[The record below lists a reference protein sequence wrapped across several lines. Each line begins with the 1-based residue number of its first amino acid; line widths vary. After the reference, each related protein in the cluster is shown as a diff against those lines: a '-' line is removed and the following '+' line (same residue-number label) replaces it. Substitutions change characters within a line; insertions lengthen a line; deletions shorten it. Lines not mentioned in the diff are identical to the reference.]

1 MRRMGAGQKERTGMN
16 ERQTQLTANA
26 AETAVVDFMKALM
39 TAPDSPTGPNG
50 GPAYNSAVLTGCLY
64 GVIRVMA
71 GFRGPDLEPE
81 KFRAMVLV
89 SVNSALTQV
98 LPGADRL
105 GADDET
111 AFLNLMADTAARA
124 VETLAEDLH
133 ARGAG
138 GPVCPMDGIVI
149 GLAKGAAIVAGQ
161 NRDRSRWPHPLPVLN
176 LITPAMQDALRDLAT
191 VEAADAMGEA
201 QGRG

>member
-16 ERQTQLTANA
+16 DRETFIIANA
-26 AETAVVDFMKALM
+26 AETAIVDFIKALL
-39 TAPDSPTGPNG
+39 TATDSPTGPNA
-50 GPAYNSAVLTGCLY
+50 GPAYNSTVLTGCLY
-64 GVIRVMA
+64 GVIRVMV
-71 GFRGPDLEPE
+71 GFRGPALEPE
-81 KFRAMVLV
+81 KFRSMMLV
-89 SVNSALTQV
+89 SVNSALSQN
-98 LPGADRL
+98 LPAAEPLSADNE
-105 GADDET
+105 A
-111 AFLNLMADTAARA
+111 AFLNLMADTASRA

-133 ARGAG
+133 ERGN

-161 NRDRSRWPHPLPVLN
+161 NRDRSQYPHPLPIVD
-176 LITPAMQDALRDLAT
+176 LIVPAMRDALQDLAT

>member
-1 MRRMGAGQKERTGMN
+1 MN

-26 AETAVVDFMKALM
+26 AETAVVGFMKALL
-39 TAPDSPTGPNG
+39 TAPDSPAGPPAG
-50 GPAYNSAVLTGCLY
+50 AAYNSAVLTGCLY

-81 KFRAMVLV
+81 KFRAMILV
-89 SVNSALTQV
+89 SVNSALSQV
-98 LPGADRL
+98 LPSAAKL

-111 AFLNLMADTAARA
+111 AFLNLMADTASRA

-133 ARGAG
+133 ERGAG

-149 GLAKGAAIVAGQ
+149 GLAKGVATVAGQ
-161 NRDRSRWPHPLPVLN
+161 NRDRSQFPHPVPIAD
-176 LITPAMQDALRDLAT
+176 LIMPAMRDALRDLAT